1 MPLKENASEVFKSI
15 LPQGNILNDNGTD
28 VDHLGHV
35 VYAEALVRQIERIET
50 PMTIG
55 IFAKWGSGKSFLMK
69 QVANLVATNQM
80 QKETEQENK
89 SPNGHRI
96 IHSTSL
102 VFAVFMLCF
111 VVLFTILSIRPDFVT
126 VNASVG
132 ILRTASLI
140 CLICCL
146 FLFLLA
152 VQRLGSDLVKKGSF
166 SYFDI
171 LPYAFFTKLP
181 ICEKKT
187 AVVRVAPKQKIAL
200 RQREVPEKKLAFL
213 GNAESK
219 TENTES
225 KKSSTRRRYIF
236 VHFNAWEYAGCDTLW
251 AGIVTN
257 LADSVENEFGKL
269 TARLFRTINLSVIDK
284 ETSVNTATSSKLFV
298 RLPAKLEQESD
309 VKNMMKEYGVVRHCK
324 LFNPARHTEF
334 KKKTNNDNNWWEVCY
349 NRAREASAAIKTL
362 SILGIQA
369 QTDKPQANKP
379 DVDSS
384 MADKSQNQRS
394 FWKHYL
400 KHPRVTFKVS
410 NLAWT
415 VLFFIILLLVPA
427 ICSYVI
433 ATYQNGETELS
444 STAAIVTQILSWLP
458 AGVGIFYGFIK
469 VIWAMFNSQR
479 SRVEKALEGVRG
491 NLAGELGFMNKIKSE
506 VHAMGDLIHSIEF
519 THNVEY
525 KVVITIDDLD
535 RIPLSKVRSVLEA
548 VSILLSDRHS
558 PFICLIAVDSRV
570 AVRCFEEETEE
581 KTKTNGYEYLKK
593 IINLPFCLPE
603 IDTGDKIQFLAGLMD
618 EADDTKDIV
627 AYKTVLEEG
636 MSEQITISL
645 PRHTRMPHRM
655 RMPRR
660 SMRMPRRTMLMPQVE
675 AILKPRKVEHFDDL
689 KIQSRTHLIRDV
701 PEPMFSQDESI
712 DEKQDSNIK
721 SASKAQDEVIS
732 IPLPSSTSIQWPTS
746 TRESP
751 PMTPKTSLPRSS
763 PLSTESSITEDESSV
778 SSKSSIPKSTPSPST
793 SDASSSESEL
803 TVESQ
808 ASTRALKTISNSY
821 NQQEVAE
828 APINFHRFLFT
839 CRDFM
844 LENSMVVEHLQGNP
858 RNIKRIFNVI
868 SVTASIIQCH
878 QRRREKETFLRQI
891 SEREHSGISSDD
903 EEDEQKQQILDT
915 RNVYLAQD
923 VVLWVILA
931 DQWPYRT
938 SYLLQVIE
946 DADQRTAAGRRSQQI
961 VDSTPLADIYM
972 TVCNELTS
980 SDSSCSLLSLDGDP
994 DILYSYLV
1002 NLKEKNRLNKSRVK
1016 ELLKYTVN
1024 LDYSLKQDIS
1034 YERGMND
1041 MANLTKSKLHQQHEA
1056 DSLSSLN
1063 LFQSNND
1070 QQATAV
1076 RFEQCCFRCKQLL
1089 QDCRCIEVL
1098 QKKIN
1103 LLQNCL
1109 PTCYRCKCIEQECSC
1124 RDKWMGQMNDLMAV
1138 ITNHQDQIDYI
1149 GTEPP
1154 CGFCRKDKSEECV
1167 CNEEFWTMRDYIKS
1181 VQGNH
1186 FAETEQNCHI
1196 CGNIRAECFC
1206 QAYSERFYSYVK
1218 ETLTAIENEDQADY
1232 LDSFHINTSCW
1243 RC

>member
-69 QVANLVATNQM
+69 QVANLVAMKQM
-80 QKETEQENK
+80 QKETEQENN
-89 SPNGHRI
+89 SPDGHRI

-111 VVLFTILSIRPDFVT
+111 VVLFTILSIRPEFVT
-126 VNASVG
+126 ANASVG

-200 RQREVPEKKLAFL
+200 RQREVPEKKSPFL
-213 GNAESK
+213 GNVESK
-219 TENTES
+219 TDNTET

-284 ETSVNTATSSKLFV
+284 ETAVNTATSSKLFV
-298 RLPAKLEQESD
+298 RLPAKLEQECD

-324 LFNPARHTEF
+324 LFNPARHTAF
-334 KKKTNNDNNWWEVCY
+334 TKKTNNDSNWWEIGY
-349 NRAREASAAIKTL
+349 NREREASAATKTL

-379 DVDSS
+379 NVDSS
-384 MADKSQNQRS
+384 LAGKSQNQRS

-410 NLAWT
+410 NLAWI
-415 VLFFIILLLVPA
+415 VLFSIMLLLVPA

-444 STAAIVTQILSWLP
+444 SSAAIVTQILSWLP
-458 AGVGIFYGFIK
+458 AGVGIFYGFVK

-491 NLAGELGFMNKIKSE
+491 NLAGELGFMDKIKSE

-519 THNVEY
+519 AHNVEY

-535 RIPLSKVRSVLEA
+535 RIPLSKVRPVLEA

-570 AVRCFEEETEE
+570 VVRCFEEETEE
-581 KTKTNGYEYLKK
+581 NSKTNGYEYLKK

-618 EADDTKDIV
+618 EADYTKDIV
-627 AYKTVLEEG
+627 AYKTVLEED
-636 MSEQITISL
+636 EQSWL
-645 PRHTRMPHRM
+645 
-655 RMPRR
+655 
-660 SMRMPRRTMLMPQVE
+660 
-675 AILKPRKVEHFDDL
+675 
-689 KIQSRTHLIRDV
+689 
-701 PEPMFSQDESI
+701 DENVAFKGNEETENDQEI
-712 DEKQDSNIK
+712 GELRNIK
-721 SASKAQDEVIS
+721 SGSNSSLSSYKPELKGAMSDPSATFTLLS
-732 IPLPSSTSIQWPTS
+732 SSSSWSRNTMTLSTTSTPPPSSPVQKSPSVSGSSIKK
-746 TRESP
+746 
-751 PMTPKTSLPRSS
+751 PKTPISDSLPTPTEPIITHGS
-763 PLSTESSITEDESSV
+763 PLSG
-778 SSKSSIPKSTPSPST
+778 KK
-793 SDASSSESEL
+793 
-803 TVESQ
+803 TVHGDVPLS
-808 ASTRALKTISNSY
+808 ALKTISNSY

-891 SEREHSGISSDD
+891 SEGEHSGISADH
-903 EEDEQKQQILDT
+903 EEDEQKQQILEA

-961 VDSTPLADIYM
+961 IDSTPLIDIYM
-972 TVCNELTS
+972 TVCHELTS

-1016 ELLKYTVN
+1016 ELFKYTVN

-1034 YERGMND
+1034 HERGMND
-1041 MANLTKSKLHQQHEA
+1041 MANLTKSKLHKQHKA
-1056 DSLSSLN
+1056 DSTRSLN
-1063 LFQSNND
+1063 LFQSNNV
-1070 QQATAV
+1070 QQPPV
-1076 RFEQCCFRCKQLL
+1076 VKFVESCFRCKQLP
-1089 QDCRCIEVL
+1089 QDCRCFEEFEKRVGFL
-1098 QKKIN
+1098 QA
-1103 LLQNCL
+1103 CL
-1109 PTCYRCKCIEQECSC
+1109 PTCYRCKRIEEECCCKREFLIQISNLYEV
-1124 RDKWMGQMNDLMAV
+1124 M
-1138 ITNHQDQIDYI
+1138 IEHQCKIDFI
-1149 GTEPP
+1149 GEDSP
-1154 CGFCRKDKSEECV
+1154 CGFCRKGKSEECV
-1167 CNEEFWTMRDYIKS
+1167 CNDEWHRMRDYITSLK
-1181 VQGNH
+1181 GNH
-1186 FAETEQNCHI
+1186 LAESDKICYI
-1196 CGNIRAECFC
+1196 CGNLRAECFC
-1206 QAYSERFYSYVK
+1206 QAYSERFYMYVK
-1218 ETLTAIENEDQADY
+1218 ETLTVVAQKDNADY
-1232 LDSFHINTSCW
+1232 LSSFCIDTSCW
-1243 RC
+1243 G